1 MEYGIRELA
10 QMSGVTARTLR
21 WYDRIGLLKP
31 ARVGENGYRF
41 YSGAEVNRL
50 QHILFYRELGVE
62 LDQIKRLLDDPTF
75 DRMAA
80 LRGHLAVLEEKRGQI
95 DAMIASVRS
104 TINAEERN
112 ELMKDHEKFEAFRKN
127 AVEKNEAQYG
137 REAREKYGDEAIDA
151 SNRKMMNLSREQYAE
166 WSALDEEILTR
177 LEAAVRAGEAP
188 AGVEGRAIAEL
199 HKKWLCFTWEK
210 YTPQAHI
217 GVANM
222 YTLDG
227 RFTRYYDRNT
237 AGCAEFLRDAVTAM
251 LR

>member
-10 QMSGVTARTLR
+10 RMSGVTARTLR

-62 LDQIKRLLDDPTF
+62 LDQIKRLLDDPSF

-80 LRGHLAVLEEKRGQI
+80 LRGHLAALEEKRGQI

-112 ELMKDHEKFEAFRKN
+112 EIMKDHEKFEAFRKN
-127 AVEKNEAQYG
+127 AVEKNEAKYG
-137 REAREKYGDEAIDA
+137 RETREKYGDEAIDA
-151 SNRKMMNLSREQYAE
+151 SNRKMMNLSGN
-166 WSALDEEILTR
+166 STPNG
-177 LEAAVRAGEAP
+177 VRWM
-188 AGVEGRAIAEL
+188 
-199 HKKWLCFTWEK
+199 KKS
-210 YTPQAHI
+210 
-217 GVANM
+217 
-222 YTLDG
+222 
-227 RFTRYYDRNT
+227 
-237 AGCAEFLRDAVTAM
+237 
-251 LR
+251 